1 MGFLNFFKNVE
12 QTTPPLTLT
21 RVPDEKKDGRWM
33 VTPEMEIE
41 AEMKPRYEN
50 DPEMIK
56 KISEQ
61 KDKLREQILGGLK
74 DSSKN

>member
-1 MGFLNFFKNVE
+1 MGFLNFFKNIE
-12 QTTPPLTLT
+12 QVTPPPTLT

-41 AEMKPRYEN
+41 AGMKPRYEN

-61 KDKLREQILGGLK
+61 RDKLREQIMRGIK
-74 DSSKN
+74 DSPKN